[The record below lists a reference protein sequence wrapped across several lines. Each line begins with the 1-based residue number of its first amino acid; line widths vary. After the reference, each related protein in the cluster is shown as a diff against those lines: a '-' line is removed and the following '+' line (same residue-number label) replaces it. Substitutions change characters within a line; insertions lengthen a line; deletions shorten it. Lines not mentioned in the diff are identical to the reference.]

1 MKNLPLPVIVSF
13 LFLSLICIPAVS
25 RGEGDVP
32 TRVVEAEG
40 NAPVTGG
47 DLARARSEAVRD
59 ALGKAVEQVAVRW
72 LSPREAGG
80 ESPVFKEQI
89 AARAEGFI
97 QEYRIVSEIT
107 GSDIHTVAVRASV
120 LADSLR
126 KELLGLGLVRP
137 TQIDLPV
144 TRISLTIR
152 GIRAYGDYVKCRTI
166 LKGGIPGVRDIIPR
180 EASWSLA
187 RFDVA
192 AEGTVPTLAERLREK
207 LAVEIQYQ
215 DDRALE
221 VRLR

>member
-32 TRVVEAEG
+32 TQVVEAEG

-126 KELLGLGLVRP
+126 KELLELGLVRP